1 MMKHPLT
8 AREAAWTAFTPLE
21 LATQLRGEEEKRRIP
36 ITGLGSGTVG
46 GGSQAPCTAS
56 LDDRIDSIVYV
67 KLGNF
72 HF

>member
-46 GGSQAPCTAS
+46 GGGHRHHALPPWTIE
-56 LDDRIDSIVYV
+56 LI
-67 KLGNF
+67 LLF
-72 HF
+72 M

>member
-8 AREAAWTAFTPLE
+8 AREAPLE

-46 GGSQAPCTAS
+46 GGVTGTMHC
-56 LDDRIDSIVYV
+56 L
-67 KLGNF
+67 LGR
-72 HF
+72 